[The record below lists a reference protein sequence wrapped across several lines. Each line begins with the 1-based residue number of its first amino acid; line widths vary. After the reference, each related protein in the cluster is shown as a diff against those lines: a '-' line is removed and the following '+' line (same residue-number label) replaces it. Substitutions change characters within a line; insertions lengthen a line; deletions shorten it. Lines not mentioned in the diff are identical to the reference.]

1 MRNDG
6 YDKKENALL
15 GAESYERDACILRDT
30 LGREKCR
37 RAVVDDR
44 CSGDRIFACRAV
56 SCWKESFFQA
66 AYLSSMPKK
75 LLSQMVAG
83 CLYGT

>member
-37 RAVVDDR
+37 RAVVADR
-44 CSGDRIFACRAV
+44 NPCRCIFDCCAV
-56 SCWKESFFQA
+56 FGW
-66 AYLSSMPKK
+66 
-75 LLSQMVAG
+75 
-83 CLYGT
+83 